1 MVLRRHGKE
10 ICDDN
15 GRRLLRFSNEHNLLI
30 TNTWLPHK
38 KIHMYTWECRGRG
51 LRSLIDYF
59 LVGKLY
65 RKQVV
70 DVKVIRGAELGSDH
84 YLVLMKTKLKM
95 ERRVRGMDR
104 RIQRI
109 KISKLKDADVRRK
122 YQAII
127 NEMYEAYEGKR

>member
-1 MVLRRHGKE
+1 M
-10 ICDDN
+10 
-15 GRRLLRFSNEHNLLI
+15 
-30 TNTWLPHK
+30 
-38 KIHMYTWECRGRG
+38 
-51 LRSLIDYF
+51 
-59 LVGKLY
+59 
-65 RKQVV
+65 V